1 MGKQQFIED
10 LIRQLPNYLPAGQEY
25 NIILDAIPKNNGI
38 TQEGVIIKTPECTT
52 ASVFYAD
59 RLYSDFEAGRPME
72 EILDAIAEAYVE
84 SVTSIQSLGQVQSIV
99 DKDKIYPAVI
109 NYEANKAMLAE
120 VPHIRFGDLAVVCR
134 ADAALSEQN
143 QGLSVLIND
152 TMLELLNL
160 NKETMFAQAMSYAE
174 PSYFIQP
181 LADNLMDTFE
191 GKVPSGL
198 DLNHLNQLDAE
209 EGIYIIT
216 NTARTYGAAAI
227 TSEAF
232 LSALGDRIGSFYILP
247 SSVNEILAL
256 SISSPMSD
264 TNLAHTVQA
273 VNKQHVAP
281 VDVLSDNIY
290 HWDAAA
296 KVLSLITANRQP
308 ERVEFPRL
316 TQQQIAQQDKPEQ
329 LHLRGR

>member
-1 MGKQQFIED
+1 MEKQQFIED
-10 LIRQLPNYLPAGQEY
+10 LIRQLPNYLPAGQKY

-38 TQEGVIIKTPECTT
+38 TQEGVIIKTPDCTT

-99 DKDKIYPAVI
+99 NTDKIYPAVI

-134 ADAALSEQN
+134 ADATLSEQN

-152 TMLELLNL
+152 AMLELLNL
-160 NKETMFAQAMSYAE
+160 NKETMFAQAMAYAE
-174 PSYFIQP
+174 STYFIQP
-181 LADNLMDTFE
+181 LADNIMDTFE

-232 LSALGDRIGSFYILP
+232 LSALGDRIGSFHILP

-256 SISSPMSD
+256 SVSSPMSD
-264 TNLAHTVQA
+264 TNLAHTVQT

-281 VDVLSDNIY
+281 VDILSDNIY

-296 KVLSLITANRQP
+296 KQLTLITANQRREKIELPNFSQ
-308 ERVEFPRL
+308 
-316 TQQQIAQQDKPEQ
+316 AQTSGISKEAN
-329 LHLRGR
+329 HLSKGR